1 MIAVLVDRLIRS
13 QAWLDGFGE
22 LVQGIVGGI
31 YKVLGKPGRLLKSF
45 LHGTW
50 LGHALHPI
58 ITDIPLGAWTL
69 ALIADILALTGH
81 LSQQVG
87 DFCVFVGVLG
97 AIGAAVTG
105 YTDFHETFGHER
117 RVGAMHGLLNTV
129 VLVLYVIS
137 SVLRFQGGS
146 GNHGTAFA
154 LSAVG
159 YVLVISAAYLGGH
172 LVFSMGTMVNRNA
185 FLEGPADE
193 YVAVGKPDDFVEGQM
208 RKVSAASLDILIVR
222 YQGKLQAISNVCAHA
237 GGPLDEGELNEGVV
251 TCPWHGSRFH
261 VDSGRVVE
269 GPSTFD
275 QPALRVREQ
284 DGQVQVK
291 LAQPLH

>member
-1 MIAVLVDRLIRS
+1 VIAALVDRLIRS
-13 QAWLDGFGE
+13 QGWLDGFGDV
-22 LVQGIVGGI
+22 VQRIVGGI

-50 LGHALHPI
+50 LGHALHPV
-58 ITDIPLGAWTL
+58 ITDIPVGAWTL
-69 ALIADILALTGH
+69 ALVADILALTGH

-87 DFCVFVGVLG
+87 DFCVFIGVLG
-97 AIGAAVTG
+97 AIGAAITG

-117 RVGAMHGLLNTV
+117 RVGALHGLLNTV
-129 VLVLYVIS
+129 VLVLYVVS
-137 SVLRFQGGS
+137 GVLRLQGGS

-154 LSAVG
+154 LSVVG
-159 YVLVISAAYLGGH
+159 YVLLISSAYLGGH
-172 LVFSMGTMVNRNA
+172 LVFAMGSMVNRSA
-185 FLEGPADE
+185 FLDGPADE
-193 YVAVGKPDDFVEGQM
+193 YVAVGKPDDFLEGQM
-208 RKVSAASLDILIVR
+208 RKVLAGGLDILMVR
-222 YQGKLQAISNVCAHA
+222 YQGKLVAISNVCAHA
-237 GGPLDEGELNEGVV
+237 GGPLDEGELNGGVV

-261 VDSGRVVE
+261 VDSGRVIE

-275 QPALRVREQ
+275 QPALRVRET